1 MKDEGYLSCEFCNH
15 GNLVAVADQ
24 CGYAYVYELCMP
36 LPKLS
41 QFCRNVIRKNL
52 VKEKNNATIDS
63 VNELYCIPKSV
74 KSFLSYDS
82 CTWALIKIIWVHPFA
97 YIYIFYFKKG
107 WPIWRYWIIR
117 VYELGKFWAEN
128 ANRYIKRGDNDI
140 EKQHVKPQKKQR
152 NYMSNLYA
160 VYDQ

>member
-1 MKDEGYLSCEFCNH
+1 MQYIVDKCNLQFQQFFFIVVTTEGKLSIWNPFETSYVRYIDEISENESNQALLEIEAPELKLDVKDEGYLSCEFCNH

-52 VKEKNNATIDS
+52 VKEKNNATINS

-82 CTWALIKIIWVHPFA
+82 CT
-97 YIYIFYFKKG
+97 
-107 WPIWRYWIIR
+107 
-117 VYELGKFWAEN
+117 
-128 ANRYIKRGDNDI
+128 
-140 EKQHVKPQKKQR
+140 
-152 NYMSNLYA
+152 
-160 VYDQ
+160 